1 MAERTGLSVVPAVP
15 VSDLHQRLGFA
26 RRLEYPH
33 SSLVKPLVEWKMEV
47 DDAPILRYLYRN
59 FRPRRHLEFGTW
71 EGTGTLYCLTE
82 SDATV
87 WTINLPGGERTV
99 DDRPAYYLRGRVKAI
114 RDQRAALRHSR
125 GFRRALPEAVAVGPS
140 DAVETVASDAIG
152 SVGRFYLEAGLG
164 HRVCQ
169 IYCDSREWDVSQYPK
184 GFFDSAFIDGGHSE
198 KVVSSDT
205 AKAFELVRPGGLV
218 LWHDF
223 CPDEAVG
230 AQCGST
236 VGVAAAIRRNRSLL
250 LREMSDLFWVEPSW
264 LLVGVRR

>member
-1 MAERTGLSVVPAVP
+1 MPAVP
-15 VSDLHQRLGFA
+15 VGELHERLGFTTP
-26 RRLEYPH
+26 LEYPRA
-33 SSLVKPLVEWKMEV
+33 SLVKPLTEWKMEV
-47 DDAPILRYLYRN
+47 DDAPILRYIYRN
-59 FRPRRHLEFGTW
+59 LRPSRHLEFGTW
-71 EGTGTLYCLTE
+71 EGTGTLYCLIE

-87 WTINLPGGERTV
+87 WTINLPYGE
-99 DDRPAYYLRGRVKAI
+99 DSAEGRPAYYLRRRLGGIRRERAVRV
-114 RDQRAALRHSR
+114 RSR
-125 GFRRALPEAVAVGPS
+125 RFRRALPDAVAAGPS

-205 AKAFELVRPGGLV
+205 AKALELVRPGGLV